1 MLALGNLATDESQGR
16 GMAESA
22 LRDASAWEKFKAL
35 VKAQGGDVTFVENPE
50 RLARA
55 SLVETVPAPRGGTLR
70 WIDARMVGETAVQLG
85 AGREKKGD
93 PIDYAVGIEILHK
106 VGDQIKE
113 GEPLFVV
120 HASDARRLADA
131 RRRLLK
137 AHEWSQVPV
146 EPLPLFYGV
155 IQK

>member
-1 MLALGNLATDESQGR
+1 
-16 GMAESA
+16 
-22 LRDASAWEKFKAL
+22 
-35 VKAQGGDVTFVENPE
+35 
-50 RLARA
+50 
-55 SLVETVPAPRGGTLR
+55 
-70 WIDARMVGETAVQLG
+70 MVGETAVQLG

-93 PIDYAVGIEILHK
+93 PIDYAVGIEILHT